1 MGFSSQFSLLE
12 TVLLY
17 AIPVIL
23 AITLHE
29 AAHGYVAKLLGD
41 NTAWMLGRVTLN
53 PIKHID
59 PVGTIA
65 VPLAL
70 LLLSKLA
77 GSGGLLFGWAKP
89 VPVNF
94 GNLRDPK
101 SDMFW
106 VAAAGPGANL
116 FMALAWAILLKF
128 SGPLDDVTFFA
139 AMCVQGIT
147 INVVLMVLNLL
158 PVPPLDGGR
167 IMVSVLPNSLA
178 FQFAKLERFGFPLII
193 VLMVTGAL
201 SVVMNPLVSATLR
214 GIQAV
219 FGF

>member
-116 FMALAWAILLKF
+116 IMALAWAILLKF

-167 IMVSVLPNSLA
+167 IMVSVLPNNLA

-214 GIQAV
+214 GIQTI